1 MNQRISDKQ
10 HKNAQRLLGMEGTT
24 VEYIEVDLGSA
35 TSKSDR
41 NNILKKYEQIEY
53 AKQKNSSF
61 VMLNVENRRIQA
73 INKIEYTD
81 ELVRKHNVK
90 TSKKRNAYGNK

>member
-1 MNQRISDKQ
+1 MQAVPVSPC
-10 HKNAQRLLGMEGTT
+10 A
-24 VEYIEVDLGSA
+24 A

>member
-41 NNILKKYEQIEY
+41 NNILK
-53 AKQKNSSF
+53 NMSRLN
-61 VMLNVENRRIQA
+61 MLNKRIA
-73 INKIEYTD
+73 V
-81 ELVRKHNVK
+81 L
-90 TSKKRNAYGNK
+90 